1 MSKYFVAITKYDPKG
16 DSVRNAIDLSNALAN
31 LKGNDKVFI
40 KPNIVVWTSATV
52 FPKWGT
58 LTTSRVIEDVVI
70 ILKEMGIDDITIGE
84 TINTTDPKDKET
96 ARHAFETLGYDKL
109 KERYGVKSINL
120 FERPF
125 EKVDLGEGVELSC
138 STELINSDFVI
149 NIPVLKTHAQA
160 VVSLATKNL
169 KGAINSA
176 SRKKCHSADPE
187 RDLDFMISRLPKMLP
202 ASATIIDGI
211 YSLEKGPAP
220 DGKARRSN
228 IIIASSDILSA
239 DMVGAKVLG
248 HDPMKVPHLV
258 HSAKDAKRPVD
269 LSDIEVLGERI
280 EDVASYHEY
289 DFPYNEDGTL
299 HMKMEKMGIKGLTYR
314 KYDNSMCT
322 YCSAI
327 NGLVLSSVMMAW
339 KGEPWDDVE
348 ILTGKRM
355 QPTPGKNKT
364 ILLGQCMYKL
374 HKDNPAIKEMIPI
387 KGCPPKP
394 MDAVSAL
401 HKAGIMVNA
410 DMFKNTRALLGYFM
424 GKYENKPEFE
434 ESFFV
439 VE

>member
-1 MSKYFVAITKYDPKG
+1 MSNYVVAVTKYDSNA
-16 DSVRNAIDLSNALAN
+16 DSVRNALTLSNALAN
-31 LKGNDKVFI
+31 LKGKEKVFI
-40 KPNIVVWTSATV
+40 KPNIVVWTNATV

-58 LTTSRVIEDVVI
+58 ITTSRVIEDVVVL
-70 ILKEMGIDDITIGE
+70 LKEMGIDDITIGE
-84 TINTTDPKDKET
+84 SIVTADPKDTEVPK
-96 ARHAFETLGYDKL
+96 HAALTLGYNKL
-109 KERYGVKSINL
+109 NERYGVKFINL

-138 STELINSDFVI
+138 STELLNSDFVI

-160 VVSLATKNL
+160 VVSLGIKNL

-176 SRKKCHSADPE
+176 SRKKCHSADME
-187 RDLDFMISRLPKMLP
+187 RDLNFMISRLPKMLP

-228 IIIASSDILSA
+228 IIIASSDTLSA
-239 DMVGAKVLG
+239 DMVGAKILG
-248 HDPMKVPHLV
+248 HDPIKVPHLV
-258 HSAKDAKRPVD
+258 HAAKDANRPVD
-269 LSDIEVLGERI
+269 LSDIELLGEKI
-280 EDVASYHEY
+280 EDVESYHEY

-299 HMKMEKMGIKGLTYR
+299 HMRMEKMGIKGLTYR

-322 YCSAI
+322 YCSGI
-327 NGLVLSSVMMAW
+327 NGLVLTSVMMAW

-355 QPTPGKNKT
+355 QPTPGSKKT
-364 ILLGQCMYKL
+364 ILLGQCMYKM
-374 HKDNPAIKEMIPI
+374 HKDNPDIKEMIPI

-394 MDAVSAL
+394 MDAVKAL
-401 HKAGIMVNA
+401 HQAGIMVDSA
-410 DMFKNTRALLGYFM
+410 MFENTRALLGYFM

-434 ESFFV
+434 ESFFAV
-439 VE
+439 D